1 MSGDGSVGFGDGIV
15 VAFAAAYD
23 MRMGPM
29 RRVELPVGVV
39 TLLFSDI
46 EGSTRL
52 LREVGAA
59 FEELLAE
66 HDRVLRTVWSECG
79 GVEVRNE
86 GDAFF
91 VAFADPARAVEA
103 ATAAQRALREQAWP
117 AGSELRV
124 RMGVHT
130 GSPRVR
136 DDDYW
141 GVDVHY
147 AARLCAAA
155 NGGQVLLSES
165 TAALVDVAV
174 EDLGEHALKDFPS
187 ARRIFHLPTDGRGSE
202 GFPLPRTLTTGRTNL
217 PDQLSS
223 FVGRERELLELR
235 MLLAHSRLVTLT
247 GPGGVGKTRLA
258 LRLGAEL
265 LDGSGGGVWFVDLA
279 PVLDPRLVALTV
291 AAGLRVPV
299 PANREVLEALHEAL
313 GDRRLLVVLDNCE
326 QVVES
331 AAELVAGLLTRCPGV
346 SVLATSREPL
356 RFAGEQVYRVP
367 PLSTPQTSADPAELA
382 ESEAVQLF
390 LERAAE
396 QRCRFALNAPNA
408 PAIARVCRR
417 LDGIPLAIELA
428 AVRLRSMTIDDLDA
442 RLDHRFALLTGG
454 SRTSGPRQRTL
465 QALIDWSYRLLT
477 DAERNALARLSVFA
491 ASGFDLAAAEA
502 VCGVAGAS
510 PFETLDHLDALV
522 DKSLVQADDSSG
534 TVRYRLLETVREYA
548 AARLAERGEA
558 EAANARLAHRD
569 HYLTLAEMARPH
581 LTGPDARQWH
591 ARLSAEH
598 DNMRV
603 ALAESLHDADPE
615 PGLRLATAL
624 APFWR
629 ARGHAIEG
637 GRMLRAQL
645 ERAEA
650 RQPTLQRGYALH
662 EASDLLECVLGDYPA
677 AMTCAEE
684 ALAIA
689 RSQHD
694 DRLATDALRVIAWIE
709 LRQGDCAS
717 SLAHGEEAVD
727 IARSLD
733 DHYLL
738 ALLLAGRGAALSNLG
753 RDARPDLEESLELAR
768 QSGNRSLT
776 ALALGNL
783 AYFEVL
789 AGELDSARDRLEEA
803 LAISTEIQ
811 EVQHVPGTST
821 NLGFIYHLQH
831 DRAGAVRLFTEA
843 LISAQ
848 EVGEHE
854 SIAVALLGLAL
865 TASDPETA
873 AMLHGAADAVR
884 EQLGSALDPLEAQSR
899 EAHHLRL
906 RTELGGNTF
915 QTAYSTGHAYPLSEA
930 ITVALRN
937 RPAAPRGSKP
947 RG

>member
-1 MSGDGSVGFGDGIV
+1 MP
-15 VAFAAAYD
+15 
-23 MRMGPM
+23 MGPVQ
-29 RRVELPVGVV
+29 RVDLPVGVV

-52 LREVGAA
+52 LRELGEA
-59 FEELLAE
+59 FEEVLGE
-66 HDRVLRTVWSECG
+66 HDRVLRAVWSEYG
-79 GVEVRNE
+79 GVEVRHE

-103 ATAAQRALREQAWP
+103 ATAAQRALRGQAWR
-117 AGSELRV
+117 AGRELRV

-187 ARRIFHLPTDGRGSE
+187 ARRIFHVAIDGRSGE

-223 FVGRERELLELR
+223 FVGRERELRELR
-235 MLLAHSRLVTLT
+235 SLLARSRAVTLT

-279 PVLDPRLVALTV
+279 PVLDPRLVASTV
-291 AAGLRVPV
+291 AEGLRVPV
-299 PANREVLEALHEAL
+299 PTNREVLDALHEAL
-313 GDRRLLVVLDNCE
+313 SDRRLLVVLDNCE

-331 AAELVAGLLTRCPGV
+331 AAELVAGLLARCPGV

-356 RFAGEQVYRVP
+356 QIAGEQVYRVP
-367 PLSTPQTSADPAELA
+367 SLSTPQASADPAELA
-382 ESEAVQLF
+382 EAEAVQLF
-390 LERAAE
+390 LERVAE
-396 QRCRFALNAPNA
+396 QRCRFVLDASNAL
-408 PAIARVCRR
+408 AIARVCRR

-454 SRTSGPRQRTL
+454 SRTAGPRQRTL

-477 DAERNALARLSVFA
+477 GAERDVLARLSVFA
-491 ASGFDLAAAEA
+491 ASGFDLAAAEE
-502 VCGVAGAS
+502 VCGVAAAS

-522 DKSLVQADDSSG
+522 GKSLVQADDASG

-548 AARLAERGEA
+548 AARLAEQGEF
-558 EAANARLAHRD
+558 EAAKVRLAHRD
-569 HYLTLAEMARPH
+569 HYLTLAEIAGPH
-581 LTGPDARQWH
+581 RTGPEARQWQD
-591 ARLSAEH
+591 RLSAEH

-603 ALAESLHDADPE
+603 ALAECLHDADPE

-637 GRMLRAQL
+637 GRTLRAQL
-645 ERAEA
+645 EHAEA
-650 RQPTLQRGYALH
+650 RQPILLRGYALAA
-662 EASDLLECVLGDYPA
+662 ASDLLECVLGDYAA
-677 AMTCAEE
+677 AMRCAEE

-689 RSQHD
+689 RRQHD
-694 DRLATDALRVIAWIE
+694 DRLAGDALRLIAWIE

-717 SLAHGEEAVD
+717 SLAHGDEAVE

-733 DHYLL
+733 DGYLL

-753 RDARPDLEESLELAR
+753 QDARPDLEESLDLAR

-776 ALALGNL
+776 TLALCNL
-783 AYFEVL
+783 AYLEVL
-789 AGELDSARDRLEEA
+789 AGELGSARALLEEA
-803 LAISTEIQ
+803 MAISTEIQ
-811 EVQHVPGTST
+811 EVQHVPGIST
-821 NLGFIYHLQH
+821 NLGFIHHLHH
-831 DRAGAVRLFTEA
+831 DRTGAERLFTEA
-843 LISAQ
+843 LISAR

-865 TASDPETA
+865 TSTDAETA
-873 AMLHGAADAVR
+873 ATLHGAADAVR
-884 EQLGSALDPLEAQSR
+884 EQLGWALDPLEAQSR
-899 EAHHLRL
+899 EAHHLLL
-906 RTELGGNTF
+906 RTELDGHAF
-915 QTAYSTGHAYPLSEA
+915 QTAYSTGRAYSLSEA

-937 RPAAPRGSKP
+937 RPAAPHGSTP

>member
-1 MSGDGSVGFGDGIV
+1 MP
-15 VAFAAAYD
+15 
-23 MRMGPM
+23 MGPIQ
-29 RRVELPVGVV
+29 RVELPVGVV

-46 EGSTRL
+46 VGSTRL
-52 LREVGAA
+52 LRELGES
-59 FEELLAE
+59 FEEVLGE
-66 HDRVLRTVWSECG
+66 HDRALRTVWSEYG
-79 GVEVRNE
+79 GVEVRHE

-103 ATAAQRALREQAWP
+103 ATAAQRALWEQASP

-130 GSPRVR
+130 GSPGVR

-174 EDLGEHALKDFPS
+174 EDLGEQALKDFPS
-187 ARRIFHLPTDGRGSE
+187 ARRIFHLPIDGRGSE
-202 GFPLPRTLTTGRTNL
+202 GFPPPRTLSTGRTNL
-217 PDQLSS
+217 PDQLST

-235 MLLAHSRLVTLT
+235 ALLARSRVVTLT

-279 PVLDPRLVALTV
+279 PVLDPRLVASTV

-299 PANREVLEALHEAL
+299 PANREVLDALHEAL
-313 GDRRLLVVLDNCE
+313 GDRRLLVVVDNCE

-331 AAELVAGLLTRCPGV
+331 AAELVASLLARCPGV

-367 PLSTPQTSADPAELA
+367 SLSTPQTSDDPAELA
-382 ESEAVQLF
+382 EADAVQLF
-390 LERAAE
+390 LKRAAE
-396 QRCRFALNAPNA
+396 QRCHFALNPSNA
-408 PAIARVCRR
+408 PAVARVCRR

-442 RLDHRFALLTGG
+442 RLDHRFALLTVG
-454 SRTSGPRQRTL
+454 SRTAGPRQRTL

-477 DAERNALARLSVFA
+477 DAERGVLAGLSVFA
-491 ASGFDLAAAEA
+491 ASGFDLTGAEA
-502 VCGVAGAS
+502 VCGAGAAS

-522 DKSLVQADDSSG
+522 DKSLVQADDASG

-548 AARLAERGEA
+548 ASRLAERGEL
-558 EAANARLAHRD
+558 EAANARLAHRG
-569 HYLTLAEMARPH
+569 HYLTLAEMARPYR
-581 LTGPDARQWH
+581 TGPEAGQWQD
-591 ARLSAEH
+591 RLSAEH

-603 ALAESLHDADPE
+603 ALAECLHDADPE

-637 GRMLRAQL
+637 ARALRAHL
-645 ERAEA
+645 ERVEA
-650 RQPTLQRGYALH
+650 RQPTLLRGYALA
-662 EASDLLECVLGDYPA
+662 EASDLLECVLGDYPT

-689 RSQHD
+689 RTQHD
-694 DRLATDALRVIAWIE
+694 DHLAADALRLIAWIE
-709 LRQGDCAS
+709 LRQGDCAG
-717 SLAHGEEAVD
+717 SLAHVEEAVT

-733 DHYLL
+733 DGHLV

-753 RDARPDLEESLELAR
+753 RDARPDLEESLDLAR
-768 QSGNRSLT
+768 RSGDRSLT
-776 ALALGNL
+776 TLALCNL
-783 AYFEVL
+783 AYLEVL
-789 AGELDSARDRLEEA
+789 AGELGSARVRLEEA

-811 EVQHVPGTST
+811 EVQHVPGIST
-821 NLGFIYHLQH
+821 NLGFVYRLQH
-831 DRAGAVRLFTEA
+831 DRARAERLFAEA
-843 LISAQ
+843 LISAR
-848 EVGEHE
+848 EVGDHE

-865 TASDPETA
+865 TSTDSETA
-873 AMLHGAADAVR
+873 ATLHGAADAVR
-884 EQLGSALDPLEAQSR
+884 EQLGWALDPLEAQSR
-899 EAHHLRL
+899 EAHHLML
-906 RTELGGNTF
+906 RTELDGDAF
-915 QTAYSTGHAYPLSEA
+915 RTAYSTGRAYSLSDA

-937 RPAAPRGSKP
+937 RPAAPRGSTP